1 MGETSAKA
9 DINIK
14 ESFEALLQKVHSI
27 QKIVKEKKK
36 IEALKLGKRTIHDM
50 GDDNR

>member
-14 ESFEALLQKVHSI
+14 ESFEALLQKDDSFQHV
-27 QKIVKEKKK
+27 
-36 IEALKLGKRTIHDM
+36 EANLYIRAKQ
-50 GDDNR
+50 